1 MRAPVV
7 GFVVRMFPL
16 LSETF
21 VANDILALERLGVRA
36 RIFSYRAA
44 SSPAPHAYLSQ
55 LQSPVTYL
63 PDPLNRHVGPLVRA
77 GAATYRREPARYR
90 RAFRYVLRHTLAERN
105 LDTWR
110 RFLQAAY
117 LADLLASTD
126 IEHLHAHFA
135 RGATRITMLTSML
148 SGLPYSFTAHARDV
162 YVTDHKLL
170 REKIAGAEFV
180 IACAGANQ
188 RYLQHLVGPEQQ
200 GKIKLAYHG
209 VDLDTFRAG
218 EPTATA
224 GPATVLA
231 VGRLVPKKG
240 LRYLVEAIAALQ
252 SRGFDLRCVI
262 VGEGPERAPLER
274 LIETLGLRDVVRL
287 AGARSREE
295 LIEIYQQAT
304 VFALPCTV
312 LEDGDRDGVPNV
324 LLEAMAV
331 GLPVVSCA
339 VAGVPELVESGD
351 NGLLVAERNTIELA
365 AAIELLLNDRG
376 LRSRLGAQGR
386 RTVAARFDSVTTG
399 EAVLELLVAAHA
411 AQAGRPGG

>member
-44 SSPAPHAYLSQ
+44 SSAAPHAYLAQ
-55 LQSPVTYL
+55 LRSPVTYL
-63 PDPLNRHVGPLVRA
+63 PDPLNRHVGQLLRA
-77 GAATYRREPARYR
+77 SAKMYRREPARYR
-90 RAFRYVLRHTLAERN
+90 CAFRYVLRHTLAERN

-110 RFLQAAY
+110 RFLQAAF
-117 LADLLASTD
+117 LADLLARSD

-162 YVTDHKLL
+162 YVTDNQLL
-170 REKIAGAEFV
+170 REKVAGAEFV
-180 IACAGANQ
+180 IACARANQ
-188 RYLQHLVGPEQQ
+188 RYLQQIVGPEQQ
-200 GKIKLAYHG
+200 HKIKLAYHG
-209 VDLDTFRAG
+209 VDLAIFRAG
-218 EPTATA
+218 ERKTNA
-224 GPATVLA
+224 GPATVLS
-231 VGRLVPKKG
+231 VGRLVRKKG

-252 SRGFDLRCVI
+252 SRGLDLRCVI

-274 LIETLGLRDVVRL
+274 LIDTLGLRDVVRL
-287 AGARSREE
+287 TGARSREA

-304 VFALPCTV
+304 VFALPCIV
-312 LEDGDRDGVPNV
+312 LDDGDRDGVPNV

-331 GLPVVSCA
+331 GLPVVSCP

-351 NGLLVAERNTIELA
+351 NGLLVAERNASELA
-365 AAIELLLNDRG
+365 AAIELLLNDQG

-386 RTVAARFDSVTTG
+386 RTVAARFDSLTTG
-399 EAVLELLVAAHA
+399 EAVLGLLSAAH
-411 AQAGRPGG
+411 AGRPGG